1 MKKWLP
7 LLGVAGGFG
16 ALVLALPILGTIV
29 LLGGILSVFGL
40 LGWGSAAPSSPPPP
54 MASALTLPAEWIP
67 YINRYDPGVPNT
79 LTAAIMAAGS
89 GGKVFG
95 DTYYC
100 SNGRVAPTTCPQ
112 AYPPGLFGVGGTA
125 HTLGIAQGLLNLQN
139 APHSP
144 PKNLE
149 AGAGP
154 LASLRSGYLPA
165 ALNRFH
171 AQYQAPPGWTTTG
184 ATTATVLQNLANYQS
199 PVLGAWSLGPWQHG
213 AWQDPHNAP
222 HWVLV
227 VAAAPVGPPWTFTLG
242 PPICST
248 PPHGGKRVC
257 RPDVLTGNTLE
268 LPNAITAT
276 LANGKIIYLDPSTKI
291 ASVPHWPGA
300 VVWGAQIPYQQGVTL
315 TAYWPGNTV
324 ATLNFPSQWTASGGA
339 GGGPM
344 GTLSAAGV
352 WARWK
357 TLILQASAATGVP
370 AAWIAAEVTHES
382 GGNPTAGS
390 PGGAYGLM
398 QLEPATGAAYGC
410 TNRATPLC
418 SLMAG
423 ARYLAALHRQFGSWR
438 GASAG
443 YYGGSGTES
452 HALHAAGLTPP
463 VPWSQA
469 QGALGVVPFP
479 QYGNTLTLAQYA
491 DAIYATATQL
501 VQQDH
506 LSPV

>member
-1 MKKWLP
+1 MKRWP
-7 LLGVAGGFG
+7 LILGLGGTFG
-16 ALVLALPILGTIV
+16 ALILMLPILGVIV
-29 LLGGILSVFGL
+29 LLGGTLSVFGL
-40 LGWGSAAPSSPPPP
+40 LGLGSAAPPSTPPP
-54 MASALTLPAEWIP
+54 MASALTLPAEWLP
-67 YINRYDPGVPNT
+67 FMGQYDPGVPNN
-79 LTAAIMAAGS
+79 LVAAIMAAGS

-100 SNGRVAPTTCPQ
+100 SNGRVAPTTCSQ
-112 AYPPGLFGVGGTA
+112 AYPPGLFGIGGTA
-125 HTLGIAQGLLNLQN
+125 HTLGIAQGLLNLRG

-144 PKNLE
+144 PKNLA
-149 AGAGP
+149 AGAAP
-154 LASLRSGYLPA
+154 LMALRSGYLQTT
-165 ALNRFH
+165 LNQFH
-171 AQYQAPPGWTTTG
+171 AQDQAPPGWTTTG
-184 ATTATVLQNLANYQS
+184 TTTATIRQDLGTYTG

-213 AWQDPHNAP
+213 AWQDPHNQAY
-222 HWVLV
+222 WVLV
-227 VAAAPVGPPWTFTLG
+227 VAAAPVGPPWSLTWG
-242 PPICST
+242 PPICTT
-248 PPHGGKRVC
+248 PPHGDKRVC
-257 RPDVLTGNTLE
+257 HPDVITGNTLE
-268 LPNAITAT
+268 LPDAITAT
-276 LANGKIIYLDPSTKI
+276 LSTGQIIYLDPSTKV
-291 ASVPHWPGA
+291 ATVPHWPGA
-300 VVWGAQIPYQQGVTL
+300 VVWGAQIPYAHGVTL

-324 ATLNFPSQWTASGGA
+324 ATLNFPSAWTASGGA

-370 AAWIAAEVTHES
+370 AAWIASEITHES

-410 TNRATPLC
+410 TNRGNAAC
-418 SLMAG
+418 NVMAG

-443 YYGGSGTES
+443 YYGGGGTETN
-452 HALHAAGLTPP
+452 ALHAAGLTPP

-469 QGALGVVPFP
+469 QAALGIVPFP

-506 LSPV
+506 LPPV